1 MKKVLC
7 LIDNLGSGGAQ
18 RQLVNLAI
26 LLKQAGYAVDFAV
39 YRENDFYQPLL
50 DAENIKVHTIKE
62 NNPLKLILKMRSYI
76 RRINPDV
83 VIPFLETPG
92 FLACI
97 AKFGDSRWKLIT
109 NELSA
114 KLSTF
119 TDRKNRFYNWF
130 ERFSDVKVCN
140 SQNAVQ
146 MWNHYYPQYH
156 DKYRV
161 IYNPVLIQN
170 QPNVSHLYRKD
181 GKLHLVVAASYQ
193 ELKNPLGL
201 IEAILLLDETEKE
214 KIVIDWYGRVE
225 VTIGNTVIY
234 ECAVQMIK
242 ANALDSTI
250 RLHHETKKIYDIM
263 SQADVIGL
271 FSTVEGLPNVI
282 CEAMMFG
289 KPVIMSKV
297 SDYQILTEGNGITC
311 DPTPEGIALG
321 LRELLQ
327 LPPSDLDKM
336 GKLSYE
342 KANRLFSPEAIVKQ
356 WIEVIED

>member
-26 LLKQAGYAVDFAV
+26 LLKQAGYAVNFAV
-39 YRENDFYQPLL
+39 YRENDFYQSLL
-50 DAENIKVHTIKE
+50 DAENIPVHKVMEK
-62 NNPLKLILKMRSYI
+62 NPLKLILKMRSYI
-76 RRINPDV
+76 KKTSPDV
-83 VIPFLETPG
+83 VIAFLETPG

-97 AKFGDSRWKLIT
+97 AKMSGGQFRLLTSER
-109 NELSA
+109 SA

-119 TDRKNRFYNWF
+119 TGRKNRFYNWF

-181 GKLHLVVAASYQ
+181 EKLHLVVAASYQ

-201 IEAILLLDETEKE
+201 IEAVMLLDETEKE
-214 KIVIDWYGRVE
+214 KIVIDWYGRAE
-225 VTIGNTVIY
+225 VTTGNTVIY
-234 ECAVQMIK
+234 ERAVQMIK
-242 ANALDSTI
+242 ANAFGSTI
-250 RLHHETKKIYDIM
+250 RLHHETKEIYNIM

-282 CEAMMFG
+282 CEAMMLG

-311 DPTPEGIALG
+311 EPTPEGIASG

-327 LPPSDLDKM
+327 LPSSDLEKM

-342 KANRLFSPEAIVKQ
+342 KASRLFSPKAIVKQ
-356 WIEVIED
+356 WIEVIEE